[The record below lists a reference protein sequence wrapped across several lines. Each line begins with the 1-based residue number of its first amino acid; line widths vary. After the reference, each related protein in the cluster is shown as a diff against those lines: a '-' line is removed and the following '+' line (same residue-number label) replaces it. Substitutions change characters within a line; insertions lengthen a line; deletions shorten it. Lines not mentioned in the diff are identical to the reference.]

1 MPQSVG
7 PPGMAETPV
16 HAAGSHGDSPHTPC
30 ATSSV
35 LRPEPPAPP
44 ITSDTAPNNGARCW
58 PTQTSSV
65 PPTRSMVRLTG
76 ATPDA
81 LARVGS
87 AGRTWLRFCRG
98 RIPCHALAERRGVLL
113 PPPGAPAAETGRGAE
128 VHAELE
134 EAGGRCPLAPDLGGA
149 PPPPRSARSPSGYA
163 RAGCYGISSQP
174 SERHP
179 ASGSPAH

>member
-35 LRPEPPAPP
+35 LRPEPPGPP
-44 ITSDTAPNNGARCW
+44 ITSDTPPNNGARCW

-65 PPTRSMVRLTG
+65 PPTRSMVRFTG

-98 RIPCHALAERRGVLL
+98 RIPCRALAERRGVLL

-134 EAGGRCPLAPDLGGA
+134 EAGGRCPLAPDPRAA
-149 PPPPRSARSPSGYA
+149 PPSRAARSPPGYA

-179 ASGSPAH
+179 ASGSPVH